1 MSYLLEFPP
10 STLPPNVRSPPF
22 VIFAINGVS
31 IRHILPQ
38 FIPLAA
44 VLHFIPKLADFV
56 VTMPDLP
63 PDLAKAVLATPLV
76 GLNIQLSVGVAS
88 VQRIVLKIMQAAGFT
103 VPQHM
108 YTHPPS
114 LTTAISL
121 LNTWKLFELPAAG
134 IDNLITHVHF
144 LLIHGPPITL
154 TLLQHIFNTFPPNHA
169 IPLLCA
175 QNFVDAHCTLHY
187 SLAEFTAIRR
197 WYRQDPERKK
207 VFVQQEK
214 KNPEFGKMPQT
225 DIEVWRIDSL
235 EAERARK
242 AKKEREEKKRGSKME
257 VKKEGFGDEMGAK
270 LMEKLEKVKVESEK
284 EGEDTMEVEF

>member
-56 VTMPDLP
+56 VPMPDLP
-63 PDLAKAVLATPLV
+63 QDLAKAVLATPLV

-88 VQRIVLKIMQAAGFT
+88 VQRIVFKIMQAAGFT

-121 LNTWKLFELPAAG
+121 LNTWKLLDLPVAG
-134 IDNLITHVHF
+134 IDNVITHVHF
-144 LLIHGPPITL
+144 LLIHGPPVTL
-154 TLLQHIFNTFPPNHA
+154 TLLQHIFNMFPPDHA
-169 IPLLCA
+169 IPLLSA

-187 SLAEFTAIRR
+187 SLTEFTAIRR
-197 WYRQDPERKK
+197 WYRQD
-207 VFVQQEK
+207 
-214 KNPEFGKMPQT
+214 PEFGKMPQT

-235 EAERARK
+235 AAERARK
-242 AKKEREEKKRGSKME
+242 AKKEREEKKRGAKIE
-257 VKKEGFGDEMGAK
+257 LKEGFGHEMGAK
-270 LMEKLEKVKVESEK
+270 LMEKLEKVKVEREK
-284 EGEDTMEVEF
+284 EGEDLMEE